1 MNAEN
6 IYRTEILP
14 EVLELAK
21 KINAKLKSNGSP
33 PEIKGWK
40 VWYSNIIERPD
51 FLFIGINPNNVPED
65 IDYFGS
71 SALEIDELKVQLEP
85 DEDIRYNSDTNWSLS
100 VFTREAFQN
109 AGITIAHNVKI
120 NYYYLGTKDLTTL
133 NNLSKDKYIGKDLKM
148 ELDFQSAKW
157 TKKVI
162 ELINPKVIICEGS
175 KAFNDLV
182 IHELK
187 QEKEIINIM
196 INEGNLRKALF
207 KDIPVIGYSRAWE
220 RSSEDKR
227 TEILGEFSELLT
239 ETKNEYLK

>member
-14 EVLELAK
+14 EVLKLAK

-40 VWYSNIIERPD
+40 VWYSNIVERPN

-65 IDYFGS
+65 TDYFGS
-71 SALEIDELKVQLEP
+71 LALEIDELKVQLEP
-85 DEDIRYNSDTNWSLS
+85 DEDIRYNSDSNWSLS

-109 AGITIAHNVKI
+109 AGITISHNAKI
-120 NYYYLGTKDLTTL
+120 NYYYLDTKDLTIL
-133 NNLSKDKYIGKDLKM
+133 NNLSKDTYIGSDLKM

-157 TKKVI
+157 TKKII

-182 IHELK
+182 IHALK
-187 QEKEIINIM
+187 QEKERLKIM
-196 INEGNLRKALF
+196 NNEGNIRKALF
-207 KDIPVIGYSRAWE
+207 KNIPLIGYSRAWE
-220 RSSEDKR
+220 RSSKDKR
-227 TEILGEFSELLT
+227 TEILGEFVELLI
-239 ETKNEYLK
+239 EIKNEYLK